1 VPLGSFPAPLLA
13 KALQHPE
20 VQPDLAAAP
29 VLGVAQASP
38 RFLGDPSFHPE
49 NHDVMQS
56 QTSGVEPGLE
66 VGLVKTDMVPA
77 PNGKIRRIH
86 RAITTS
92 RDPGDL
98 EAFSARI
105 IAELAERRGNKR
117 TAAWAAWS

>member
-1 VPLGSFPAPLLA
+1 
-13 KALQHPE
+13 
-20 VQPDLAAAP
+20 
-29 VLGVAQASP
+29 
-38 RFLGDPSFHPE
+38 
-49 NHDVMQS
+49 MQS

-117 TAAWAAWS
+117 TAA